1 MNHTTENERLLDDF
15 LRARA
20 IEEKMLIYL
29 RQGKIS
35 KWFSSFG
42 QEALSV
48 AATHALASDEYIC
61 TMHRN
66 LGVFIAREVPLLRLF
81 AQFASRFHRSTQDI
95 TGGNLNGAVHSR
107 QEFGYSA
114 FASARGTQEN

>member
-48 AATHALASDEYIC
+48 AATHALTSDEYIC

-81 AQFASRFHRSTQDI
+81 AQFQ
-95 TGGNLNGAVHSR
+95 GK
-107 QEFGYSA
+107 
-114 FASARGTQEN
+114 

>member
-1 MNHTTENERLLDDF
+1 MNDHHSDALLSDF
-15 LRARA
+15 LQARA

-48 AATHALASDEYIC
+48 AATHALDKDEYIC

-66 LGVFIAREVPLLRLF
+66 LGVFVARELPL
-81 AQFASRFHRSTQDI
+81 
-95 TGGNLNGAVHSR
+95 
-107 QEFGYSA
+107 
-114 FASARGTQEN
+114 